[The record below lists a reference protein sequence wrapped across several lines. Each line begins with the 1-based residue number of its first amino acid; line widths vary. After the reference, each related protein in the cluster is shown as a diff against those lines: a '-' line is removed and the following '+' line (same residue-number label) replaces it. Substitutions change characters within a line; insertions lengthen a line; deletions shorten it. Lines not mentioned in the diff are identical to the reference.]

1 MGWMYGWGSMEI
13 YDGGITPL
21 PKSTAVTRREGV
33 MTTKKP
39 NLGRHKRTCL
49 VCRHMKCAEIET
61 DFIAWSSPAAIAKEY
76 GLSDRSSIYR
86 HAHALGLFA
95 KRQRNVRA
103 ALERIIEKAGEVEVT
118 AASVVAAGQAYSKIN
133 AEGRWIDRSE
143 TVDLNELFD
152 RMTREELEAYAHDG
166 TLPGW
171 FTDAQAGKKA
181 SNDESKADAT
191 GSVYQRLF
199 ATLRDSQEN

>member
-1 MGWMYGWGSMEI
+1 
-13 YDGGITPL
+13 
-21 PKSTAVTRREGV
+21 
-33 MTTKKP
+33 
-39 NLGRHKRTCL
+39 

-61 DFIAWSSPAAIAKEY
+61 DFVTWRSPAAIAKEY
-76 GLSDRSSIYR
+76 ELSDRSSIYR
-86 HAHALGLFA
+86 HAHALGLFP

-118 AASVVAAGQAYSKIN
+118 AAAVVAAVQVYSKLN
-133 AEGRWIDRSE
+133 AAGQWIDRSE

-181 SNDESKADAT
+181 GNHESQPDAM
-191 GSVYQRLF
+191 GSDYQRLF

>member
-1 MGWMYGWGSMEI
+1 
-13 YDGGITPL
+13 
-21 PKSTAVTRREGV
+21 

-39 NLGRHKRTCL
+39 SLGRHRRTCS
-49 VCRHMKCAEIET
+49 VCRHLKCAEIEA
-61 DFIAWSSPAAIAKEY
+61 DFVTWRSPAAIAKEY
-76 GLSDRSSIYR
+76 ELSDRSSIYR
-86 HAHALGLFA
+86 HAHAIGLFA

-118 AASVVAAGQAYSKIN
+118 AAAVVAAVQAYSKIN

-166 TLPGW
+166 TLPVW
-171 FTDAQAGKKA
+171 FTDAQAGKGP
-181 SNDESKADAT
+181 DESKVDA
-191 GSVYQRLF
+191 GNSVYERLF
-199 ATLRDSQEN
+199 ATLRDSREGGTQ